1 MKTTLKLL
9 KSTIKARTIEAVQ
22 KVLRSHRKY
31 YISSD
36 FPFLQIVNFYVT
48 YQGKIMNDYL
58 RQKGYLIVKA
68 EEIDISGI
76 DGRKVRKNRNVY
88 ITANN
93 YIQYAVHQEILE
105 IS

>member
-1 MKTTLKLL
+1 MTTALKLQ
-9 KSTIKARTIEAVQ
+9 KPTIKERTIEIVQ

-36 FPFLQIVNFYVT
+36 FPFLQILNFYIT

-68 EEIDISGI
+68 KEIDIQRI

-93 YIQYAVHQEILE
+93 YIQYALQTIDIV
-105 IS
+105 

>member
-1 MKTTLKLL
+1 MKAKLKLL
-9 KSTIKARTIEAVQ
+9 KPTIKARTIEAVQ

-31 YISSD
+31 YISTD

-48 YQGKIMNDYL
+48 HQGKIMNDYL

-68 EEIDISGI
+68 KEIDIQRI
-76 DGRKVRKNRNVY
+76 DGRKVRKNSNVY